1 MIEFAVRDISE
12 QVVAK
17 FQDFDDAWNYLVI
30 NLENQGDIVEAD
42 KEKRAE

>member
-1 MIEFAVRDISE
+1 MIEFVVRDISE
-12 QVVAK
+12 QEVAK

>member
-1 MIEFAVRDISE
+1 MIEFVVRDISE
-12 QVVAK
+12 QAVAK